1 MPYRPGSLKE
11 IGEKPAG
18 GQQLPGSENC
28 NDPEILNI
36 NSIFG
41 GIKRFICSKN
51 FKGGS
56 IVTFMGGA
64 EINLM
69 QADIIQPIIIE
80 VSNLFGGTKLI
91 LPSNWDIK
99 NEVTV
104 VFGGVED
111 KRNMTALSPDPGK
124 TVYLK
129 GNSLFGGIELNKYKK
144 GNKHF

>member
-129 GNSLFGGIELNKYKK
+129 GTCLFGGIELNNY
-144 GNKHF
+144 